1 MKLLRYFVTDDGSLP
16 GLEVRYSNP
25 NQVSKAFEFL
35 FANNARNV
43 TAGGGYLWIKSSQK
57 EKPFTGAGD
66 AALVVCESAE
76 PFHVVLAGIT
86 IANYPLPDLGVLVLP
101 SSLNIDYRMG
111 SAWGASGVN
120 ALLILLKE
128 LCGLGGTLVAPWW
141 GAEGEH
147 EFTEALRRA

>member
-16 GLEVRYSNP
+16 QLEVRYSNP
-25 NQVSKAFEFL
+25 NKVSKAFEFL
-35 FANNARNV
+35 FANNARDV
-43 TAGGGYLWIKSSQK
+43 TAGGG
-57 EKPFTGAGD
+57 
-66 AALVVCESAE
+66 
-76 PFHVVLAGIT
+76 
-86 IANYPLPDLGVLVLP
+86 IANCTLPDLGVLVMP

-111 SAWGASGVN
+111 SAWGASEVN
-120 ALLILLKE
+120 ALPILLKE